1 MVQTSE
7 NKGKEMKKLYTLAIT
22 SAIALSLA
30 GCAGGSSSLSPAE
43 AAKMDP
49 NKMCNISKDNTL
61 EQVLTNAKAY
71 NAAAIKEK
79 VEFRRLN
86 VNNSALI
93 DSIDEALAAGKKQ
106 VNPVHFK
113 SKPNKIK
120 RSKTKLEINYATE
133 RACKFGLAALTQK
146 HEAKSTWRLAV
157 PGDGFKY

>member
-1 MVQTSE
+1 
-7 NKGKEMKKLYTLAIT
+7 MKKLYTLAIT

-30 GCAGGSSSLSPAE
+30 GCAGGSNGLSPAD

-49 NKMCNISKDNTL
+49 NNVCNITKDNTL
-61 EQVLTNAKAY
+61 ETVLANAKAY

-86 VNNSALI
+86 VNNSSLI
-93 DSIDEALAAGKKQ
+93 NSIDEALAAGKTQ
-106 VNPVHFK
+106 VNPVHYK
-113 SKPNKIK
+113 SKPEKIK

-146 HEAKSTWRLAV
+146 HEANATYRLAI